1 MRVQQTMRGLI
12 VNEGRLSDL
21 ARYHDVSTDA
31 AAAMAVKGGG
41 ATVAPRSIIPLL
53 VGGAI
58 DVGAAYFFWSKG
70 WKKLSVIWAVG
81 GAIGLAL
88 RAKEG

>member
-1 MRVQQTMRGLI
+1 MRGLI

-21 ARYHDVSTDA
+21 ARFHGASTDA
-31 AAAMAVKGGG
+31 AAQMAVTSAGGG
-41 ATVAPRSIIPLL
+41 TVAPPSVLPLL

-58 DVGAAYFFWSKG
+58 DVGVAYLFWRQG
-70 WKKLSVIWAVG
+70 WKTLSVIWAVG